1 MLFVVVLCDVL
12 WQINQTDRQNIETR
26 KKYERDC
33 DEQKVEVLKETEIR
47 QTKIQQKNA
56 TLENQIIAAQT
67 TADARL
73 TSGGASL
80 RVRLFFL
87 DVFFLDVSSY
97 ITVSY

>member
-1 MLFVVVLCDVL
+1 M
-12 WQINQTDRQNIETR
+12 
-26 KKYERDC
+26 
-33 DEQKVEVLKETEIR
+33 LKETEIR

-80 RVRLFFL
+80 RVRLFFWTS
-87 DVFFLDVSSY
+87 FFWTSPHTSQSLTKINIKPTSL
-97 ITVSY
+97 THNPKLH